1 MIKASCKICGF
12 EKEFQDKFAGKIFKC
27 PSCTTPVK
35 IEPNDFIEEPKKEIE
50 VPIENDKTFSNKKS
64 EVNSTNKKLYILLA
78 SFVFIILSLLIFNS
92 YKQRS
97 KGTEDITVVDASIA
111 TTVVTPEDYWKSKK
125 VDNTKNIEE
134 EKVEDKDLNTKSCG
148 EFDIRLYKEAKLNFN
163 DGYSYSYYFKTAW
176 DYVKNEG
183 EKSYNA
189 VLYFEEAIKLNPE
202 NGGTYSDLGNC
213 YRGGFKC
220 YKKAED
226 AYNEAINKGFQ
237 KGFVYYNRAIC
248 RYENGNLDGMRED
261 LQMAKEYGWSSD
273 NYNLSNK

>member
-12 EKEFQDKFAGKIFKC
+12 EKEFQDKFSGKIFKC

-35 IEPNDFIEEPKKEIE
+35 IEPNDLIEQPKKEIE
-50 VPIENDKTFSNKKS
+50 VPIENDKIFSDKKS
-64 EVNSTNKKLYILLA
+64 NINSTNKTLYILLG

-97 KGTEDITVVDASIA
+97 KGTEDVTIVNAAIE
-111 TTVVTPEDYWKSKK
+111 TTVVKPEDYWRSRKAEESSISKK
-125 VDNTKNIEE
+125 EIVEE
-134 EKVEDKDLNTKSCG
+134 NDLNTNTCG
-148 EFDIRLYKEAKLNFN
+148 EFDINLYKEAKLNFQ
-163 DGYSYSYYFKTAW
+163 DGYTYSYYFKKAW
-176 DYVKNEG
+176 EYVKNEG

-189 VLYFEEAIKLNPE
+189 VLYFEEAIKLNSE

-237 KGFVYYNRAIC
+237 RGFVYYNRAIC

-261 LQMAKEYGWSSD
+261 LQLAKEYGWSSD

>member
-27 PSCTTPVK
+27 PSCTTPIK
-35 IEPNDFIEEPKKEIE
+35 IEPNDFIEEPKKEI
-50 VPIENDKTFSNKKS
+50 PIENDKTFSNKKS
-64 EVNSTNKKLYILLA
+64 EINSINKKLYILLA

-97 KGTEDITVVDASIA
+97 KGTEEITVIDTPIA
-111 TTVVTPEDYWKSKK
+111 TTVVKPEDYWKSKK

-148 EFDIRLYKEAKLNFN
+148 EFDLNLYKEAKLNFN
-163 DGYSYSYYFKTAW
+163 EGYSYSYYFKTAW
-176 DYVKNEG
+176 NYVKNEG

-189 VLYFEEAIKLNPE
+189 VLYFEEAIKLNSE

>member
-35 IEPNDFIEEPKKEIE
+35 IELNDFIEEAKKEIE
-50 VPIENDKTFSNKKS
+50 LPLENDKTFLNNKN
-64 EVNSTNKKLYILLA
+64 EINSTNKKLYILLGIL
-78 SFVFIILSLLIFNS
+78 VFIILLLFIFNT
-92 YKQRS
+92 YKQKS
-97 KGTEDITVVDASIA
+97 KDTEETNVIDTTTATNVVSS
-111 TTVVTPEDYWKSKK
+111 EEYWKSKK
-125 VDNTKNIEE
+125 AETPNNVEE
-134 EKVEDKDLNTKSCG
+134 EIIDNNLNSKSCG
-148 EFDIRLYKEAKLNFN
+148 EFDLNLYKEAKLNFIE
-163 DGYSYSYYFKTAW
+163 GYTYSYYFKTAW
-176 DYVKNEG
+176 DYVRNEG

-202 NGGTYSDLGNC
+202 NGGAYSDLGNC
-213 YRGGFKC
+213 YRDGFKC
-220 YKKAED
+220 YKKAEA

-273 NYNLSNK
+273 NYNLSDK

>member
-27 PSCTTPVK
+27 PSCTTPIK
-35 IEPNDFIEEPKKEIE
+35 IEPNDFIEEPKKEI
-50 VPIENDKTFSNKKS
+50 PIENDKTFSNKKS
-64 EVNSTNKKLYILLA
+64 EINSTNKKSYILLA

-97 KGTEDITVVDASIA
+97 KGTEEITVVDTPIA
-111 TTVVTPEDYWKSKK
+111 TTVVKPEDYWKSKK

-148 EFDIRLYKEAKLNFN
+148 EFDLNLYKEAKLNFN
-163 DGYSYSYYFKTAW
+163 EGYSYSYYFKTAW
-176 DYVKNEG
+176 NYVKNEG

-189 VLYFEEAIKLNPE
+189 VLYFEEAIKLNSE